1 MRAAAWRGRAR
12 VIASAAVAGERRR
25 IARLAIGAILMAA
38 ATHAADLTPADAAR
52 FSIGRSS
59 AAPVV
64 LFTLMD
70 PSLTLLPP
78 ESLIDARSMAL
89 DVDPAGA
96 TTSDPVAERDLRWKL
111 GYRHSDLSDRASSE
125 TLRADPS
132 TGFSRQLDRDVV
144 DLGLS
149 WRLASSNRL
158 GFGYQLQSARD
169 GGAAD
174 GGLSRFLPGSAAA
187 THAFTL
193 GVTRE
198 FGAGAPPP
206 AVVAPPLVP
215 LEPLPELTP
224 GA

>member
-1 MRAAAWRGRAR
+1 M
-12 VIASAAVAGERRR
+12 
-25 IARLAIGAILMAA
+25 LLTAA
-38 ATHAADLTPADAAR
+38 ATPAAEVTPAAATR
-52 FSIGRSS
+52 FSVGRSY

-64 LFTLMD
+64 LFTLID

-78 ESLIDARSMAL
+78 ESLLDARAVAL
-89 DVDPAGA
+89 DVEAEA
-96 TTSDPVAERDLRWKL
+96 TAATPKPVTERDLKWKL
-111 GYRHSDLSDRASSE
+111 GYRHSELSDLVSGE
-125 TLRADPS
+125 TLRTDSS

-149 WRLASSNRL
+149 WRLAGSNRL
-158 GFGYQLQSARD
+158 GLGYQLQSARN
-169 GGAAD
+169 GGPGD
-174 GGLSRFLPGSAAA
+174 GGLSRFLPGSAQA

-215 LEPLPELTP
+215 LEPAATP
-224 GA
+224 AGP